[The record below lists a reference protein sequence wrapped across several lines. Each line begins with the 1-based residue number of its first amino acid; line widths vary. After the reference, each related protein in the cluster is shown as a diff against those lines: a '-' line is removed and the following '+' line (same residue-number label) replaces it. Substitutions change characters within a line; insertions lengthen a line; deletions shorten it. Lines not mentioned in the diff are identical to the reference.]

1 MSEDMYRPMEIT
13 QIVKI
18 YNGWTVHTAEGTQL
32 FRTTHEL
39 RDLIDA
45 YIDGEV
51 KQHLL
56 EDDITIRGKLQR

>member
-1 MSEDMYRPMEIT
+1 MGEDMYRPMEIT
-13 QIVKI
+13 QIVRI
-18 YNGWTVHTAEGTQL
+18 HNGWTVHTAEGTQL

-51 KQHLL
+51 TQDLL
-56 EDDITIRGKLQR
+56 SNDIHIRGESQI